1 MSRIIIFFFFVFV
14 SADVLEE
21 KLRYGPMYYD
31 MKIEHLEK
39 ENKILKKKL
48 KKFEEILKLHHKTLK
63 YLLNKP
69 HKQTI
74 YITTKKT
81 PLCLDS
87 KCSKIKLYL
96 PSGYI
101 FKAIKNEGN
110 LKITYYLYKNRFWH
124 FVKRDR
130 WIKLEDVKPYN
141 INIQKECN
149 TASECKK
156 LRN

>member
-1 MSRIIIFFFFVFV
+1 VSRLIIFFFFVFV

-21 KLRYGPMYYD
+21 QLRYGPMYYD

-39 ENKILKKKL
+39 ENKALKKKL

-101 FKAIKNEGN
+101 FKAQKNGGN

-130 WIKLEDVKPYN
+130 WIKSEDVKPYK

-149 TASECKK
+149 TVAECRK
-156 LRN
+156 LIN